1 MHKGDHMEAHIRRK
15 YDSEFKKHAVQ
26 LSLEEGRTV
35 AGVADSLGIH
45 KDLIYQWRK
54 QLKKKEELAF
64 PGNGRQLLAPEQ
76 QRIEELKKKLK
87 DMELERD
94 ILKKA
99 LAIFSQAQ

>member
-1 MHKGDHMEAHIRRK
+1 MEKRARRK
-15 YDSEFKKHAVQ
+15 YDAEFKRQAVR

-35 AGVADSLGIH
+35 SGVAEGLGIH

-54 QLKKKEELAF
+54 QMKKEGELAF
-64 PGNGRQLLAPEQ
+64 PGNGKHLLTEEQ
-76 QRIEELKKKLK
+76 QRIKDLEKKLK
-87 DMELERD
+87 DTELERD

>member
-1 MHKGDHMEAHIRRK
+1 MSEQIRRT
-15 YDSEFKKHAVQ
+15 YDAEFKRQAVR

-35 AGVADSLGIH
+35 SGVAEGLGIH

-54 QLKKKEELAF
+54 QMKKEGELAF
-64 PGNGRQLLAPEQ
+64 PGNGKQLLTEEQ
-76 QRIEELKKKLK
+76 QRVKDLEKRLK
-87 DMELERD
+87 DTELERD

>member
-1 MHKGDHMEAHIRRK
+1 MATHARRN
-15 YDSEFKKHAVQ
+15 YDAEFKRQAVH

-35 AGVADSLGIH
+35 SGVAESLGIN

-54 QLKKKEELAF
+54 QLKRKGELAF
-64 PGNGRQLLAPEQ
+64 PGNGKQLLTEEQ
-76 QRIEELKKKLK
+76 QRIKDLEKKLK
-87 DMELERD
+87 DAELERD